1 MNGSVTPPGIDEE
14 PLALETTYAGKPRR
28 QRRLAPLLYLAGPV
42 GVLAVFFA
50 GPLGILAVYSFQERS
65 RTGDGSWTLLNYM
78 AALQPRYVETALDTL
93 IIAVISMAV
102 LLAIAYPLAYL
113 IAFKVGRWEVPLLL
127 ALALSDEL
135 NPLIRIY
142 AWRTILGRNGVV
154 NTILQQLNLI
164 DEPLD
169 WLIFTKFSVVVVLTA
184 SWLPYAVIPLYAAMK
199 TIDRRVLEAAR
210 DLGAGWWTTFQKVV
224 FPLTA
229 AGFLATIVIVFIP
242 IISDFA
248 APALVGGKSGRMLAS
263 VIEDLFLGRGQ
274 WGIGS
279 ALTFVLLAASGFVVW
294 LSYKITDISKLDT
307 SR

>member
-1 MNGSVTPPGIDEE
+1 MTSPPRDAERQV
-14 PLALETTYAGKPRR
+14 ALETTYAGRR
-28 QRRLAPLLYLAGPV
+28 RRPGRWAPWVYLSAPVTILL
-42 GVLAVFFA
+42 VFFA

-65 RTGDGSWTLLNYM
+65 RTGDGSWTLANYA
-78 AALQPRYVETALDTL
+78 AALQPRYLETAANTVV
-93 IIAVISMAV
+93 IAVVSMV
-102 LLAIAYPLAYL
+102 LLLAIAYPLAYL
-113 IAFKVGRWEVPLLL
+113 IAFRVGARWEVPLLL

-142 AWRTILGRNGVV
+142 AWRTVLGRNGLV
-154 NTILQQLNLI
+154 NTALEALGVI
-164 DEPLD
+164 DAPLD

-199 TIDRRVLEAAR
+199 TIDPRVLEAAR
-210 DLGAGWWTTFQKVV
+210 DLGAGWWVTFRKVV

-242 IISDFA
+242 LISDFA
-248 APALVGGKSGRMLAS
+248 APALVGGTSGRMLAS

-274 WGIGS
+274 WGVGS
-279 ALTFVLLAASGFVVW
+279 ALTFVLLAASGVVVW
-294 LSYKITDISKLDT
+294 LSYRIADMNSLDT

>member
-1 MNGSVTPPGIDEE
+1 MTAAPDPRQEDQQ
-14 PLALETTYAGKPRR
+14 LALEATYAGKRR
-28 QRRLAPLLYLAGPV
+28 GASRWAPWVYLSGPV
-42 GVLAVFFA
+42 AILLVFFA
-50 GPLGILAVYSFQERS
+50 GPLGILAIYSFQERS
-65 RTGDGSWTLLNYM
+65 RTGDGSWTFDNYV
-78 AALQPRYVETALDTL
+78 AALQPRYLETAANTV
-93 IIAVISMAV
+93 IIALVAMIL

-113 IAFKVGRWEVPLLL
+113 IAFRVGARWEIPLLL

-142 AWRTILGRNGVV
+142 AWRTVLGRNGLI
-154 NTILQQLNLI
+154 NTVLEALGIIQA
-164 DEPLD
+164 PLD
-169 WLIFTKFSVVVVLTA
+169 WLIFTKFSVIVVLTA

-199 TIDRRVLEAAR
+199 TIDGRVLEAAR
-210 DLGAGWWTTFQKVV
+210 DLGAGWWVTFRKVV

-242 IISDFA
+242 LISDFA

-274 WGIGS
+274 WGVGS
-279 ALTFVLLAASGFVVW
+279 ALTFVLLAASGAVVW
-294 LSYKITDISKLDT
+294 LSYKIADMNSLDT